1 MIYDVI
7 IIGGGAA
14 GITAAIYAKRALLST
29 VLIEENFLGGQIIT
43 ATEIDNYSGFTSI
56 DGVSLAKQFQIHAE
70 KMETQVI
77 NSKVIKIE
85 NGDIKKVILQNGD
98 TLESKTIIY
107 ATGASHK
114 SLGIEGESRLI
125 GSGVS
130 YCAVC
135 DGAFF
140 RKKCVAVIGG
150 GDTAV
155 KEALYLSRICE
166 KVYLVHRRDTLRAAK
181 YLQEK
186 IKITKNIECLFNYIP
201 VKITGEFSV
210 EQLQLQQVQSKEYH
224 YLDVKGI
231 FIAVGMEP
239 KTELLKE
246 ICKLD
251 SSGYVVAGEDCKT
264 SAEGIFV
271 AGDVRTKEVRQI
283 ITAASDGANA
293 AIQAEM
299 YLSESK
305 V

>member
-1 MIYDVI
+1 MIYDII
-7 IIGGGAA
+7 IIGGGPA

-29 VLIEENFLGGQIIT
+29 VLIEENFVGGQIMT
-43 ATEIDNYSGFTSI
+43 ATEIDNYPGFTSI
-56 DGVSLAKQFQIHAE
+56 DGVSLIKQFQVHLE
-70 KMETQVI
+70 KMETPVI

-85 NGDIKKVILQNGD
+85 NGNIKKVTLQNGD
-98 TLESKTIIY
+98 ILESKTIIY

-114 SLGIEGESRLI
+114 SLGVEGESRLI

-210 EQLQLQQVQSKEYH
+210 EQLQLQQVQSKEYQ

-246 ICKLD
+246 ICKMD
-251 SSGYVVAGEDCKT
+251 SSGYIVAGEDCKT

-293 AIQAEM
+293 AIHAEM
-299 YLSESK
+299 YLNTK
-305 V
+305 QV